1 MSRVRRAVPLRVALL
16 ATALAVGAMACGGQP
31 TLSAEQFAWCSNV
44 DNMVREVR
52 NEAAALGLR
61 PPVNDAGITDYA
73 LYWATYYYR
82 TNKLKELRVQPD
94 FVRACSVAYANS
106 H

>member
-1 MSRVRRAVPLRVALL
+1 MSRVRQATPWRVMLL
-16 ATALAVGAMACGGQP
+16 TMALAVGLTACGGQP
-31 TLSAEQFAWCSNV
+31 ALSAEQFAWCSNV
-44 DNMVREVR
+44 DHMVREVR
-52 NEAAALGLR
+52 DEADALGLR
-61 PPVNDAGITDYA
+61 PPVSDGGITEYA

>member
-1 MSRVRRAVPLRVALL
+1 MVL
-16 ATALAVGAMACGGQP
+16 TLAVAFGAAGCGGQP

-44 DNMVREVR
+44 DRMVSEVR
-52 NEAAALGLR
+52 DEARALGLT

-94 FVRACSVAYANS
+94 FVRACSVAYANT

>member
-1 MSRVRRAVPLRVALL
+1 MTPWRVVLL
-16 ATALAVGAMACGGQP
+16 ATALAVGATACGGQS
-31 TLSAEQFAWCSNV
+31 TLSAEQWTWCSNV
-44 DNMVREVR
+44 DRMVHEVR
-52 NEAAALGLR
+52 DEATALGLR

-94 FVRACSVAYANS
+94 FVRACSVAYANT

>member
-1 MSRVRRAVPLRVALL
+1 MLQFGRWRVVLLTMAVAF
-16 ATALAVGAMACGGQP
+16 AVMACGGQP
-31 TLSAEQFAWCSNV
+31 TLSAEQWAWCSNV
-44 DNMVREVR
+44 DHMVREVR
-52 NEAAALGLR
+52 DEASALGLR
-61 PPVNDAGITDYA
+61 PPVNDGGITDYA

-94 FVRACSVAYANS
+94 FVRACSVTYANT

>member
-1 MSRVRRAVPLRVALL
+1 MGSGASWGVVPL
-16 ATALAVGAMACGGQP
+16 ALALALGVMACGGQP

-44 DNMVREVR
+44 DHMTREVHD
-52 NEAAALGLR
+52 EAISLGLR
-61 PPVNDAGITDYA
+61 PPLNDGGITDYA
-73 LYWATYYYR
+73 LYWATYYFR

-94 FVRACSVAYANS
+94 FVRACSLAYANT